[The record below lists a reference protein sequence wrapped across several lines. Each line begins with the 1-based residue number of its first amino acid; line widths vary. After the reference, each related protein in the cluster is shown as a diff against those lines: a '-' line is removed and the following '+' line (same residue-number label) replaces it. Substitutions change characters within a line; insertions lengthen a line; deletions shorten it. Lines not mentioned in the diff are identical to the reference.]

1 MTVNEILDE
10 ARQVID
16 GECDCHT
23 PEYRALD
30 LLERALRK
38 LDDKFEA
45 HYHNRVNPNV

>member
-1 MTVNEILDE
+1 MQENVILDE

-30 LLERALRK
+30 LLERALRD
-38 LDDKFEA
+38 LE
-45 HYHNRVNPNV
+45 NRYKSHSHLSHLGF